1 MIVNIEPYNFGGG
14 LRAGDIIA
22 VLNYLAFLQE
32 QPPLYKDLKFHLPDR
47 SVNPAPHCLQ
57 FRDWLVEN
65 TPYLT
70 SESSNN
76 SLNLQNVNLWDLR
89 SLTGDK
95 LKLKFNKPLKK
106 KICIFPLLDA
116 PYNHYRNWS
125 IEMVNSMIEHYMQ
138 PEYDGYEKVLCM
150 TNPGGIEQK
159 GFICDTDYIR
169 NIEHI
174 IDCSHFVG
182 GDTGTSH
189 FASVLDDDKHINY
202 YYGSVGL
209 LHTTP
214 FYALQGR
221 GNINMFWDNN
231 WRTDLL

>member
-1 MIVNIEPYNFGGG
+1 MIVNIEPTNFGGQ
-14 LRAGDIIA
+14 LRAGDLVG
-22 VLNYLAFLQE
+22 VLNYLAFLHT
-32 QPPLYKDLKFHLPDR
+32 QPPVYKDLKFYIPDH
-47 SVNPAPHCLQ
+47 SVNPAKHCLQ
-57 FRDWLVEN
+57 FRDWLIQN
-65 TPYLT
+65 TQYL
-70 SESSNN
+70 SAEPGEGY
-76 SLNLQNVNLWDLR
+76 LNLQNANLWDIR
-89 SLTGDK
+89 SVTGDV
-95 LKLKFNKPLKK
+95 LKLKFDKPLKK
-106 KICIFPLLDA
+106 KICVFPLLDA

-125 IEMVNSMIEHYMQ
+125 IEMVNSIIDHYMQ
-138 PEYDGYEKVLCM
+138 PQYEEYEKILCM
-150 TNPGGIEQK
+150 ANNYNIDQK
-159 GFICDTDYIR
+159 GFVCDTDYIR

-189 FASVLDDDKHINY
+189 FASVLDDDKKINY

-221 GNINMFWDNN
+221 GNINMFWNNN

>member
-1 MIVNIEPYNFGGG
+1 MIVNVEPINFGGP
-14 LRAGDIIA
+14 LRAGDLVA
-22 VLNYLAFLQE
+22 VLNYLAFLHT
-32 QPPLYKDLKFHLPDR
+32 QPSFYKDLKFHIPDR
-47 SVNPAPHCLQ
+47 SVSTATHCLQ

-65 TPYLT
+65 TPYLSAEPST
-70 SESSNN
+70 EM
-76 SLNLQNVNLWDLR
+76 LNLQNVNLWDLR
-89 SLTGDK
+89 SATGDV

-116 PYNHYRNWS
+116 PYNNYRNWS
-125 IEMVNSMIEHYMQ
+125 IQMVDSIIDHYMK
-138 PEYDGYEKVLCM
+138 PEYDDYEKILCVA
-150 TNPGGIEQK
+150 NPVAIDQK
-159 GFICDTDYIR
+159 GFVCETNYIR

-174 IDCSHFVG
+174 VDCSHFVG

-189 FASVLDDDKHINY
+189 FASVLDDDKKINY

-221 GNINMFWDNN
+221 GNINMFWNDN